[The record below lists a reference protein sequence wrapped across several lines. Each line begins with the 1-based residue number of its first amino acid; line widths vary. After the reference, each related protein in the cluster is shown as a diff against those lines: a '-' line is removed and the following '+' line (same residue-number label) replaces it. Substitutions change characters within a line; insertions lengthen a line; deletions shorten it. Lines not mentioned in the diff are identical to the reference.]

1 MPKVV
6 CLIAN
11 KISLRHYQVIVI
23 INGTLIIGIYVLIY
37 EVMIIINFAKRVLNI
52 AENLIWLRRK
62 LSVVEL
68 FCHFAKPE
76 IDRDLRASQ
85 V

>member
-6 CLIAN
+6 CLIAI
-11 KISLRHYQVIVI
+11 KISFRHW
-23 INGTLIIGIYVLIY
+23 NRRTNMRGK
-37 EVMIIINFAKRVLNI
+37 INFAKRVLNI